1 MVQIRPQ
8 SPQAI
13 ILKLLVPSN
22 FEHGTE
28 FYAEQLCITFNYLN
42 KIVKQVLGTSTKA
55 YILQR
60 RMQEACRQ
68 LQYTTLSVEGIAE
81 ELAYKGATY
90 FVRALPADSCNTPRS
105 PWRGLPRSW
114 LTRVPP
120 ISCVLL
126 ARLWGR
132 HH

>member
-42 KIVKQVLGTSTKA
+42 KNVKQVLGTSTKA

-90 FVRALPADSCNTPRS
+90 FVRAFGKTMGTTPLADRDAKAKS
-105 PWRGLPRSW
+105 PEK
-114 LTRVPP
+114 
-120 ISCVLL
+120 
-126 ARLWGR
+126 
-132 HH
+132 

>member
-55 YILQR
+55 YISCSD
-60 RMQEACRQ
+60 ACR
-68 LQYTTLSVEGIAE
+68 
-81 ELAYKGATY
+81 K
-90 FVRALPADSCNTPRS
+90 PADSCNTPRS
-105 PWRGLPRSW
+105 PWRGLPRS
-114 LTRVPP
+114 
-120 ISCVLL
+120 
-126 ARLWGR
+126 
-132 HH
+132 